1 VADKFFLHYRNPDLH
16 RMPEKLIFE
25 MSRPCRRAVPMP
37 ALDVPQKNL
46 SDIIPSRH
54 LRRQP
59 ARLPEVGELE
69 TIRHFVRVST
79 MNHHIDKGFYPL
91 GSCTMKYNPLVNE
104 TIARLEGFANA
115 HPLQPEETQQ
125 GALHLMHELSRMLCE
140 IVGMEAATLQ
150 PAAGAQG
157 ELTGLMMIRAYHESK
172 GNPRKYVL
180 IPDSA
185 HGTNPASVVIAGYET
200 VQIPSNAEG
209 RVDKAVLKEKLN
221 DEVAALMITNP
232 NTLGLFETEIL
243 EISRLVHEAG
253 AFMYMD
259 GANLNALLGLVRPG
273 DLGFDLM
280 HINLHKTFSTPHG
293 GGGPGSGP
301 VAVGSRLVEYLPVP
315 RVVKKGEK
323 YILDDD
329 YPKSVGKVH
338 SFLGNFGMM
347 VRACAYILMH
357 GDRGLKR
364 ISENAIINANYL
376 LSRLAPHFRLPYPGP
391 AMHEFVL
398 SGEKLRSHG
407 LRTTD
412 LAKRLLDYGV
422 HAPTIYFPLI
432 VREAIMIEPTET
444 ESRETLEAFADA
456 MIQVLK
462 EAMETPELV
471 KNAPHTTPVGRLD
484 EAKAVKELNINYFSI
499 N

>member
-1 VADKFFLHYRNPDLH
+1 
-16 RMPEKLIFE
+16 MSEKLIFE
-25 MSRPCRRAVPMP
+25 LSQPGRRAVPMP
-37 ALDVPQKNL
+37 ALDVPDKPL
-46 SDIIPSRH
+46 STFIPAKQ
-54 LRRQP
+54 LRRAP

-69 TIRHFVRVST
+69 AIRHFVRVST
-79 MNHHIDKGFYPL
+79 LNHHIDKGFYPL

-104 TIARLEGFANA
+104 NTARLEGFANL
-115 HPLQPEETQQ
+115 HPMQPEETLQ
-125 GALHLMHELSRMLCE
+125 GALSLMHELARMLCE

-157 ELTGLMMIRAYHESK
+157 ELTGLVMIRAYHESK
-172 GNPRKYVL
+172 GKPRKYVL

-185 HGTNPASVVIAGYET
+185 HGTNPASVTIAGYES
-200 VQIPSNAEG
+200 VQIPSNAQG
-209 RVDKAVLKEKLN
+209 RVDLAVLREKLN
-221 DEVAALMITNP
+221 AEVAALMITNP
-232 NTLGLFETEIL
+232 NTLGLFETQIE
-243 EISRLVHEAG
+243 EISRVVHEAG
-253 AFMYMD
+253 ALMYMD

-273 DLGFDLM
+273 DVGFDVM

-301 VAVGSRLVEYLPVP
+301 VAVGSKLVDFLPVP
-315 RVVKKGEK
+315 RLVKKNEK
-323 YILDDD
+323 LTLDYD

-338 SFLGNFGMM
+338 SFFGNFGMM
-347 VRACAYILMH
+347 VRAYTYILMH

-376 LSRLAPHFRLPYPGP
+376 LSRLAPHFRVPYPGP

-398 SGEKLRSHG
+398 TGEKLRAHG

-444 ESRETLEAFADA
+444 ESRETLDHFADA

-462 EAMETPELV
+462 EAAENPDLLKT
-471 KNAPHTTPVGRLD
+471 APHTTPVGRLD
-484 EAKAVKELNINYFSI
+484 EAKAVKELDINNFSR

>member
-1 VADKFFLHYRNPDLH
+1 
-16 RMPEKLIFE
+16 MPEKLIFE
-25 MSRPCRRAVPMP
+25 MSRPGRRAVTLPVLDIP
-37 ALDVPQKNL
+37 AKPL
-46 SDIIPSRH
+46 SDLIPAKQIRST
-54 LRRQP
+54 P
-59 ARLPEVGELE
+59 ARLPEVGELDAV
-69 TIRHFVRVST
+69 RHFVRVST

-91 GSCTMKYNPLVNE
+91 GSCTMKYNPLINE
-104 TIARLEGFANA
+104 NTARLEGFANL
-115 HPLQPEETQQ
+115 HPMQPEETLQ
-125 GALHLMHELSRMLCE
+125 GALFLMHELSRMLCE
-140 IVGMEAATLQ
+140 IVGMKAASLQ

-172 GNPRKYVL
+172 GRPRKHIL

-185 HGTNPASVVIAGYET
+185 HGTNPASVTIAGYESL
-200 VQIPSNAEG
+200 QIPSNTEG
-209 RVDKAVLKEKLN
+209 RVDLQALREKMN

-232 NTLGLFETEIL
+232 NTLGLFETQIE
-243 EISRLVHEAG
+243 EISRIVHEAG
-253 AFMYMD
+253 ALMYMD

-273 DLGFDLM
+273 DLGFDVM

-293 GGGPGSGP
+293 GGGPGAGP
-301 VAVGSRLVEYLPVP
+301 VAVGSTLADFLPVP
-315 RVVKKGEK
+315 RVVKK
-323 YILDDD
+323 YDRFILDDSF
-329 YPKSVGKVH
+329 PKSIGKVH
-338 SFLGNFGMM
+338 SFFGNFGMM
-347 VRACAYILMH
+347 VRAYTYILMH

-376 LSRLAPHFRLPYPGP
+376 LSLLAPHFRVPYPGS

-398 SGEKLRSHG
+398 SGEKLRNHG

-412 LAKRLLDYGV
+412 LAKRLLDFGV

-444 ESRETLEAFADA
+444 ESRETLDQFAEA

-462 EAMETPELV
+462 EAAENPDLV

-484 EAKAVKELNINYFSI
+484 EVKAVKELNINNFLT

>member
-1 VADKFFLHYRNPDLH
+1 
-16 RMPEKLIFE
+16 MPEKLIFE
-25 MSRPCRRAVPMP
+25 LSQPGRRAVPMP
-37 ALDVPQKNL
+37 ALDVPAKSL
-46 SDIIPSRH
+46 SDIIPSKH
-54 LRRQP
+54 LRQAP

-69 TIRHFVRVST
+69 TVRHFVRVSS
-79 MNHHIDKGFYPL
+79 MNYHIAKGFYPL

-104 TIARLEGFANA
+104 TVARLDGFANV
-115 HPLQPEETQQ
+115 HPMQPEETLQ
-125 GALHLMHELSRMLCE
+125 GALYLMHELSRMLCE
-140 IVGMEAATLQ
+140 IAGMKTATLQ

-172 GNPRKYVL
+172 GKPRKFIL

-200 VQIPSNAEG
+200 VQIPSNREG
-209 RVDKAVLKEKLN
+209 RVDLAALREKLN

-232 NTLGLFETEIL
+232 NTLGLFETQIE

-253 AFMYMD
+253 ALMYMD

-273 DLGFDLM
+273 DIGFDLM

-293 GGGPGSGP
+293 GGGPGAGP
-301 VAVGSRLVEYLPVP
+301 VAVGSRLVDFLPVP
-315 RVVKKGEK
+315 RIVKKEERF
-323 YILDDD
+323 ILDYD
-329 YPKSVGKVH
+329 YPKSIGKVH
-338 SFLGNFGMM
+338 SFFGNFGMM
-347 VRACAYILMH
+347 VRTYAYILMH

-376 LSRLAPHFRLPYPGP
+376 LSRLAPHFRLPYPGA
-391 AMHEFVL
+391 AMHEFVVT
-398 SGEKLRSHG
+398 GEKLRTFG

-444 ESRETLEAFADA
+444 ESRETLEAFTEA
-456 MIQVLK
+456 MIRVLK
-462 EAMETPELV
+462 EAEENPEMV
-471 KNAPHTTPVGRLD
+471 RTAPHTTPVGRLD
-484 EAKAVKELNINYFSI
+484 EVKAVKELNINNFSI

>member
-1 VADKFFLHYRNPDLH
+1 
-16 RMPEKLIFE
+16 MPEKLIFE
-25 MSRPCRRAVPMP
+25 LSQPGRRAVPMP
-37 ALDVPQKNL
+37 ALDVPAKPL
-46 SDIIPSRH
+46 SDIIPSKH
-54 LRRQP
+54 LRQTP

-69 TIRHFVRVST
+69 TVRHFVRVSS
-79 MNHHIDKGFYPL
+79 MNYHIDKGFYPL

-104 TIARLEGFANA
+104 TVARLDGFANV
-115 HPLQPEETQQ
+115 HPMQPEETLQ
-125 GALHLMHELSRMLCE
+125 GALYLMHELIRMLCE
-140 IVGMEAATLQ
+140 IVGMKTATLQ

-172 GNPRKYVL
+172 GKPRKFVL

-200 VQIPSNAEG
+200 VQIPSNREG
-209 RVDKAVLKEKLN
+209 RVDLAALREKLN
-221 DEVAALMITNP
+221 DDVAALMITNP
-232 NTLGLFETEIL
+232 NTLGLFETQIE
-243 EISRLVHEAG
+243 EISRIVHEAG
-253 AFMYMD
+253 ALMYMD

-273 DLGFDLM
+273 DIGFDVM

-293 GGGPGSGP
+293 GGGPGAGP
-301 VAVGSRLVEYLPVP
+301 VAVGSRLVDFLPVP
-315 RVVKKGEK
+315 RVVKKDERF
-323 YILDDD
+323 ILDYD

-338 SFLGNFGMM
+338 SFFGNFGMM
-347 VRACAYILMH
+347 VRAYAYILMH

-376 LSRLAPHFRLPYPGP
+376 LSRLASHFRLPYPGA
-391 AMHEFVL
+391 AMHEFVVT
-398 SGEKLRSHG
+398 GEKLRTFG

-412 LAKRLLDYGV
+412 LAKRLLDHGV

-444 ESRETLEAFADA
+444 ESRETLEAFAEA
-456 MIQVLK
+456 MIRVLK
-462 EAMETPELV
+462 EAEENPEMV
-471 KNAPHTTPVGRLD
+471 RTAPHTTPVGRLD
-484 EAKAVKELNINYFSI
+484 EVKAVKELNINNFSV